1 MLSDLQ
7 DNFDDVIQDV
17 IDSLSENFKE
27 LLDGISK
34 TSNSAVAT
42 IKGEM
47 NGIGYTPTD
56 EFKEIL
62 NGTNVVTTTQNL
74 IDTIKDFQTK
84 MTEYANL
91 LANSTSTIVIQ
102 HAKNTSI
109 STSDRNLK
117 HDIHDIDDN
126 LIKLFFKIKPKTYY
140 FNDGDRIHI
149 GLIAQDF
156 ENSMHELGLSEN
168 DYGMICKD
176 ILYDYTKFDEDG
188 VPIEDSKVTKKD
200 EDGNIIYRY
209 SFRYEELITLIVQ
222 VVHNQQKE
230 LDDIKNDI
238 ANIKQNLGI

>member
-1 MLSDLQ
+1 MLC
-7 DNFDDVIQDV
+7 FC
-17 IDSLSENFKE
+17 
-27 LLDGISK
+27 GIC
-34 TSNSAVAT
+34 
-42 IKGEM
+42 I
-47 NGIGYTPTD
+47 Y
-56 EFKEIL
+56 
-62 NGTNVVTTTQNL
+62 
-74 IDTIKDFQTK
+74 
-84 MTEYANL
+84 
-91 LANSTSTIVIQ
+91 
-102 HAKNTSI
+102 AKNTSI

-156 ENSMHELGLSEN
+156 EDSMHELGLSEN

-188 VPIEDSKVTKKD
+188 VPIEDSKVPKKD

-230 LDDIKNDI
+230 LDDIRDNI
-238 ANIKQNLGI
+238 AELNQKLENLK